1 MNKIKYLGVALAATL
16 AACSTNDFDSVP
28 AVNGNGMI
36 TAITPT
42 GSGTTTRTSY
52 SQDGS
57 DLAVTWNASDEK
69 MYTLNTTA
77 EGWTAGQLVQ
87 ADAAT
92 DNNTKANF
100 NAYDVEGTKQVGYK
114 AGKLFAFYPQNAT
127 TASSFKNLASDGTSV
142 SVPLTLDSQTGKL
155 ADLSKYD
162 YMTATT
168 DVTVNAN
175 GEATVSP
182 LQMNH
187 EIAVLHLAKGMETLA
202 EAGNVTK
209 VELSATSGLYG
220 SGSMTVSRT
229 GSAITSSVVGTS
241 GTITLNGDFAIE
253 DGKLSEDI
261 YVAVLSTTSFSGLK
275 AKFTYS
281 NGDSYTYAYSG
292 SINQF
297 VKGKMYNWT
306 PEIAA
311 EDKGFSISNLKF
323 VTGHK
328 YTTQTNENKNGFSY
342 TGKGTMTI
350 KTIEDDETNVSGS
363 KEKATFV
370 ITLNNGSVSKAASF
384 ELASITGIYPLWKN
398 EVVDIEKESFKLVGW
413 YTNANCSGTPQATPD
428 ATHIYGLCELVFPD
442 LKADASDYYKIL
454 QKNLTVTMKNSFG
467 VSKSYTLN
475 KYYII
480 MVWYTFDKTN
490 YPVQTITYIY
500 KIPGGTKSI
509 TKKAYDAL
517 RNSF

>member
-52 SQDGS
+52 NQDGK

-328 YTTQTNENKNGFSY
+328 YTTQTNENKNG
-342 TGKGTMTI
+342 
-350 KTIEDDETNVSGS
+350 
-363 KEKATFV
+363 
-370 ITLNNGSVSKAASF
+370 
-384 ELASITGIYPLWKN
+384 
-398 EVVDIEKESFKLVGW
+398 
-413 YTNANCSGTPQATPD
+413 
-428 ATHIYGLCELVFPD
+428 
-442 LKADASDYYKIL
+442 
-454 QKNLTVTMKNSFG
+454 LT
-467 VSKSYTLN
+467 
-475 KYYII
+475 
-480 MVWYTFDKTN
+480 
-490 YPVQTITYIY
+490 
-500 KIPGGTKSI
+500 
-509 TKKAYDAL
+509 
-517 RNSF
+517 